1 MARLWF
7 GVVAVFVVVGIL
19 GCQEGAATVE
29 SSPQEAV
36 AAAPKEHVSVVAA
49 GAKVMK
55 LAGDYTFTEGPVWDG
70 KESVYFTDVRE
81 ARIHKWSLSGKPAV
95 YRVRTG
101 GCNGLYFDM
110 ADNMIAC
117 AGGNRMVVKIGKA
130 GTWEVLADRYGGKRL
145 NSPNDL
151 WIDSKGG
158 IYFTDPR
165 YGSKDGMEQDGE
177 HVYYITPDRRDII
190 RVIDDMVRPNGLI
203 GTKDGRTLYVTDHGG
218 KKTYSYKINRDGTL
232 TGKKLFADE
241 GSDGMTIDNEGNIYL
256 TTDVVAVYDPSGKRV
271 ETIEVPEKPSNVTFG
286 GLDNRTL
293 FITARTS
300 LYAVK
305 TRVKGL

>member
-1 MARLWF
+1 
-7 GVVAVFVVVGIL
+7 
-19 GCQEGAATVE
+19 
-29 SSPQEAV
+29 
-36 AAAPKEHVSVVAA
+36 
-49 GAKVMK
+49 
-55 LAGDYTFTEGPVWDG
+55 
-70 KESVYFTDVRE
+70 
-81 ARIHKWSLSGKPAV
+81 
-95 YRVRTG
+95 
-101 GCNGLYFDM
+101 
-110 ADNMIAC
+110 
-117 AGGNRMVVKIGKA
+117 
-130 GTWEVLADRYGGKRL
+130 
-145 NSPNDL
+145 
-151 WIDSKGG
+151 
-158 IYFTDPR
+158 
-165 YGSKDGMEQDGE
+165 
-177 HVYYITPDRRDII
+177 
-190 RVIDDMVRPNGLI
+190 
-203 GTKDGRTLYVTDHGG
+203 LYVTDHGG